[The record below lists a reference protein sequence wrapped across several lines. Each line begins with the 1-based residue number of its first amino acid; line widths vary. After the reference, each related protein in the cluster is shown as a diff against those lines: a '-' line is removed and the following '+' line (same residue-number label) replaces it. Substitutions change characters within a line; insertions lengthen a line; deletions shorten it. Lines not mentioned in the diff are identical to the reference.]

1 MDKSSK
7 NTPSFFYDE
16 EDRRGFREYLKEKM
30 YWEVIRGAFSKEDKD
45 ERDKS

>member
-1 MDKSSK
+1 MDKVK
-7 NTPSFFYDE
+7 CADFFYDE
-16 EDRRGFREYLKEKM
+16 EDRRDFREYLKEKM